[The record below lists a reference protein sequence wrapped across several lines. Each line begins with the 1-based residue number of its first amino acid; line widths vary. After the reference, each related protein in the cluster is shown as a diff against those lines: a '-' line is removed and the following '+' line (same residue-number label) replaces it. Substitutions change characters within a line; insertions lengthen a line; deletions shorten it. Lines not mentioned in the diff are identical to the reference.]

1 MEKGKI
7 DKVFQIVPVERLQES
22 PLNPRQHYD
31 PKKIEELAESIKS
44 VGVLQPLVVRS
55 NGPGHEVIA
64 GSRRYRAASLA
75 SLTEVPVIVRELT
88 DAEALEI
95 MVIENN
101 QREDVNA
108 LEEAEGYKRLI
119 EQKYNLEILAAKIG
133 RSTKYIYD
141 RLKLLQ
147 LTSQAKKL
155 LLEDRINPGHAILL
169 ARLKPEEQKR
179 ALDPNNAD
187 VWKYENVLFPPGA
200 ESGEDLQKIVSVR
213 ELESWIDQ
221 HVRFDKKAPIDPML
235 FPKTA
240 ETVKAAIEEKEKVI
254 QITYNYQTPPDA
266 REGNTERIY
275 SCQSWK
281 IADPKKGVPG
291 CPKTKLGVIVV
302 GPERGEAFR
311 VCTDKECLVH
321 WGKEKR
327 AKNASSPDSWQ
338 KQQEHERARYTAE
351 QEARERKETEWK
363 KARSKI
369 LEACAEKMKAMKPG
383 TLWEIIAGQSDL
395 NALKTARE
403 LVPKPQTAEGY
414 LLLKS
419 MTTLVQE
426 CDHWE
431 AWRSFPPRAKRL
443 GVDVGAI
450 LKAQAGAAENPD
462 KVQTSAKTKKIR
474 RTGE

>member
-1 MEKGKI
+1 MSKTQ
-7 DKVFQIVPVERLQES
+7 FQIMALGELKGCA
-22 PLNPRQHYD
+22 LNPRQHYD
-31 PKKIEELAESIKS
+31 QKKIEELAQSIKS
-44 VGVLQPLVVRS
+44 VGVLQPIVVRP
-55 NGPGHEVIA
+55 NGPGHEIIA
-64 GSRRYRAASLA
+64 GTRRYRAASFAYLP
-75 SLTEVPVIVRELT
+75 EVPVIVRELT

-200 ESGEDLQKIVSVR
+200 ESGEDPQKIVSVR

-235 FPKTA
+235 FPETA
-240 ETVKAAIEEKEKVI
+240 LTVKAAVEEKEKVI

-266 REGNTERIY
+266 REIGRA
-275 SCQSWK
+275 SW
-281 IADPKKGVPG
+281 
-291 CPKTKLGVIVV
+291 
-302 GPERGEAFR
+302 R
-311 VCTDKECLVH
+311 
-321 WGKEKR
+321 
-327 AKNASSPDSWQ
+327 
-338 KQQEHERARYTAE
+338 
-351 QEARERKETEWK
+351 
-363 KARSKI
+363 
-369 LEACAEKMKAMKPG
+369 
-383 TLWEIIAGQSDL
+383 
-395 NALKTARE
+395 
-403 LVPKPQTAEGY
+403 
-414 LLLKS
+414 
-419 MTTLVQE
+419 
-426 CDHWE
+426 
-431 AWRSFPPRAKRL
+431 
-443 GVDVGAI
+443 
-450 LKAQAGAAENPD
+450 
-462 KVQTSAKTKKIR
+462 
-474 RTGE
+474 